1 LSRVN
6 KIPENAAIH
15 EQPII
20 LVGGFLSS
28 EHTYRKMQGFLQKI
42 SGQTVWVVPI
52 DAHIWFGSI
61 ALSGWVLLLNKI
73 EDTVRQ
79 AVQESKTG
87 RATLIG
93 HSSGGILG
101 RLFLSPDPLR
111 GHVYN
116 GLSYIDT
123 LITLG
128 SPHYNHKGAS
138 LRKWVE
144 EKYPGA
150 YYDPRVRYISVVGK
164 AIQGIKR
171 GSPRERLTYWFYKTL
186 CGRGDV
192 WGDGFV
198 PIPSALLKGSQEII
212 VDGIRHYS
220 RSKHLWYGS
229 ETAVHSWWKRVDTER
244 HSQMG

>member
-1 LSRVN
+1 LSRVS
-6 KIPENAAIH
+6 KIPENISIR

-20 LVGGFLSS
+20 LIGGLFSS
-28 EHTYRKMQGFLQKI
+28 ERTYGKMKGFLQEI
-42 SGQTVWVVPI
+42 SGQKVWIVPI
-52 DAHIWFGSI
+52 NVYMWFGGIS
-61 ALSGWVLLLNKI
+61 LSGWVRLLNRI
-73 EDTVRQ
+73 EDTVRK
-79 AVQESKTG
+79 AVQGSKTG
-87 RATLIG
+87 KVTLIG

-101 RLFLSPDPLR
+101 RLYLSPDPLR

-128 SPHYNHKGAS
+128 SPHYNYRGAS

-150 YYDPRVRYISVVGK
+150 YFGSHVRYISVVGK

-198 PIPSALLKGSQEII
+198 PVPSALLKGSQEIV

-229 ETAVHSWWKRVDTER
+229 EKGVSSWWKRVDTEGHNEIR
-244 HSQMG
+244 